1 MGTLMELHK
10 LGCKFF
16 FENGADIDLLEFIPV
31 FHRWIQTRALDELLI
46 DVADYSHVY
55 AGPGILL
62 IAHEGDYGIDETG
75 NHRGIAYH
83 RKRPLSGTLTERL
96 TQVCKRTLLAA
107 RLLERSPEFADRVRF
122 RGNRLHVLAND
133 RLNAPNTGET
143 WAAFEPALTGLLN
156 KLYPGS
162 EFTLERETDPK
173 ALFSVT
179 VQSSE
184 PVGIDTLLDRLA

>member
-1 MGTLMELHK
+1 MELHK
-10 LGCKFF
+10 LGFKFF

-31 FHRWIQTRALDELLI
+31 FHRWIQTKALNEVLI

-75 NHRGIAYH
+75 NQRGIAYH
-83 RKRPLSGTLTERL
+83 RKQPLGGTLAERL
-96 TQVCKRTLLAA
+96 TQVCKNTLQAA
-107 RLLERSPEFADRVRF
+107 RLLEQSPEFADRVRVS
-122 RGNRLHVLAND
+122 GKRLHVLAND
-133 RLNAPNTGET
+133 RLNAPNTDET
-143 WAAFEPALTGLLN
+143 WTAFEPALTDLLST
-156 KLYPGS
+156 LYPGA

-179 VQSSE
+179 IQSSE
-184 PVGIDTLLDRLA
+184 PVSIDTLLERLA